1 MKDEAPMFK
10 EILLTVDLGD
20 PDSSKKAL
28 SVAVELSQGAGA
40 RLQVL
45 TIVPGFSMS
54 IISQYFPENFEE
66 KSLAG
71 AAQQLNDYIGAN
83 IPSDIA
89 TQAIVANGTI
99 YKEILRVAAESDCD
113 LIVVASQRPELKDY
127 LLGPNAARVVRHATC
142 SVLVVRD

>member
-1 MKDEAPMFK
+1 MFK
-10 EILLTVDLGD
+10 EILLAVDLGD

-45 TIVPGFSMS
+45 TVVPGFSMS

-113 LIVVASQRPELKDY
+113 LIAVASQRPELKDY

>member
-1 MKDEAPMFK
+1 MFK
-10 EILLTVDLGD
+10 KILLPVDLGD
-20 PDSSKKAL
+20 PDSSKNAL
-28 SVAVELSQGAGA
+28 SVAVGLSQGAGA

-45 TIVPGFSMS
+45 TVVPGFSMS
-54 IISQYFPENFEE
+54 IVSQYFPENFEE

-127 LLGPNAARVVRHATC
+127 LLGPNAARVVRHAAC